1 MRPDVL
7 NIAVS
12 MYVLLLLESNLAMF
26 GQKQSCKEQ
35 RAPLLY
41 TTVLSSTGLVYD
53 TIEADTLDEQ
63 NTGFYFVDIYQ
74 KMSNNGEKP
83 FYQTWENN

>member
-1 MRPDVL
+1 ML

-41 TTVLSSTGLVYD
+41 TTVLSSTGLVCVA
-53 TIEADTLDEQ
+53 IEADTLDEQ
-63 NTGFYFVDIYQ
+63 NTGFYFGDIYQ
-74 KMSNNGEKP
+74 KNVK
-83 FYQTWENN
+83 Q

>member
-1 MRPDVL
+1 ML

-26 GQKQSCKEQ
+26 GQKQCCKEQ

-41 TTVLSSTGLVYD
+41 TTVLSSTGLVCVA
-53 TIEADTLDEQ
+53 IEADTLDEQ
-63 NTGFYFVDIYQ
+63 NTGFYFGDIYQ
-74 KMSNNGEKP
+74 KKCQTIVKNP
-83 FYQTWENN
+83 FI